1 MPGERGGALLKRRLV
16 SAPGALVFDAP
27 DLDLFWVPLN
37 RRFVAQVY
45 SIREAATKNL
55 QRLAQEF
62 GADWAKDHLVPK
74 VLAMI
79 KNPHYLYRMTV
90 LFAVSMLAPVVGS
103 DTVCNT
109 MLPMIVGAFPCAD
122 LAVPSF

>member
-1 MPGERGGALLKRRLV
+1 MSSLDATRFHRGT
-16 SAPGALVFDAP
+16 
-27 DLDLFWVPLN
+27 
-37 RRFVAQVY
+37 QVY

-62 GADWAKDHLVPK
+62 GADWAKDHIVPQ

-79 KNPHYLYRMTV
+79 NNPHYLYRMTV
-90 LFAVSMLAPVVGS
+90 LIAVSMLAPVVGS

-109 MLPMIVGAFPCAD
+109 MLPVVLGK
-122 LAVPSF
+122 